1 MKTFQIYK
9 LFCSVFY
16 QGFFTRCAVI
26 ISVSDDGWDGNPG
39 PGIQR
44 YFLVLKTW
52 MSDSLEIKSITMH
65 NDLQLRCCQFPAEF
79 MQHKRNSRIWFRILI
94 FSGQWSGV
102 GLMCM
107 LEHWPSKYELPYC
120 SQAHNIWQ
128 KTLFLRI
135 QLETIFV
142 LSYFSLDLWYV
153 KMGRLWVPQI
163 CLPCCRWIWFKSLVC
178 YLPLSVFNSSQKHW
192 KRQIFDILMISE
204 SEVRGHVLT
213 FGSPLIVF
221 IPVVKVNN
229 IGALLG
235 GDTCDG
241 CCAVVRWSGWW

>member
-52 MSDSLEIKSITMH
+52 MLDSLEIKSITMH

-120 SQAHNIWQ
+120 SQAQYLTEN
-128 KTLFLRI
+128 
-135 QLETIFV
+135 FV
-142 LSYFSLDLWYV
+142 LKNPVGNYFCVVVLFTW
-153 KMGRLWVPQI
+153 
-163 CLPCCRWIWFKSLVC
+163 SLVC
-178 YLPLSVFNSSQKHW
+178 EDGQIVSATNMFALLLLNLIQISCVLFAIVSFQQQPKTLKTTNFWHFDDIGISSSW
-192 KRQIFDILMISE
+192 PCFDIWE
-204 SEVRGHVLT
+204 
-213 FGSPLIVF
+213 PLDCF
-221 IPVVKVNN
+221 YS
-229 IGALLG
+229 
-235 GDTCDG
+235 
-241 CCAVVRWSGWW
+241 SGEGQ